1 MASTFL
7 DEKISSFIEDKFPE
21 FVKADHPVFVD
32 FLRLYY
38 QFMEAS
44 KITLTNVQ
52 LSDQILLEN
61 KLTENFMLGEDGT
74 KFVFEDS
81 TYGEFIKGENVTG
94 QTSGAVAEIL
104 SEDNASGFLYVET
117 NRFLQVGEVIVGST
131 SDATA
136 TISKYQ
142 GNPVQNIQQL
152 LEYVDIDKTITDFFD
167 QFRNT
172 YLTAVPNTLATG
184 VSKRK
189 LVKSIRDLY
198 RAKGSRKGHEIFFRL
213 MFGET
218 PELFYPTDNLLKVS
232 AGDWSTDT
240 VIRVV
245 ATANSPNNLVGQTV
259 TQTINVS
266 LDALTATATVESVL
280 QLQEGETTVYQLV
293 LNVDSII
300 GTFIKGAEIT
310 GVDNTNADVAISG
323 TVQSIL
329 TGAAV
334 TSGASAY
341 TIDDDVTVTSSI
353 GKDAVVSIVDVGSGE
368 VDQVVI
374 DNPGTGY
381 AIGDYLYFNNSNTE
395 GSGAS
400 AIVSNIGGAVAPELG
415 DTTSH
420 TVTGNTNSTTSISSI
435 TTSTLYAGQSISGGS
450 LPTSTTIVSIS
461 VVGASSNGTII
472 VSNAAASTAT
482 GSTFIIASEYGIA
495 VTDHII
501 FEDATEATDSY
512 SGAQIQ
518 LETDTF
524 ENLGDQPDDGPHD
537 LAYGYYGSSID
548 AEKDEIVKIIMY
560 SKGSGYEKIPTV
572 VPTKFRLKW
581 GTYALTTSGDFVAG
595 ETITQAGGVTG
606 TIAAVSPGVINIA
619 SPVGTFGT
627 VTTTGS
633 TSGAT
638 MVPTSVTTLG
648 SNATFVAW
656 STSGIGSVTGVEVSQ
671 FGTGYATAPAVTVP
685 VKLLVTRNTA
695 LAEPTDVSVAGAFS
709 VGDTITGAT
718 SNAVGVVTAWDNTR
732 QILTVK
738 ITQGTYI
745 KGEIF
750 TRGVASNYAVVSETS
765 QSTLSSTIG
774 TVGSTAGAFNNDKG
788 KIGESLMKIQ
798 DSYYYQDFSYV
809 VRVGAAIKDWRAE
822 IKKSVHPAGFAMFGE
837 VSITNKVQMKLTVP
851 VSGITTGTPE
861 LASLFEAVITTV
873 FGRRLG
879 TADDGTT
886 LLGSIEMK
894 GTTDHGTST
903 LKRGYHVGHKTPLTI
918 DIDSVT
924 RIGTIATVETKGPH
938 GVEVGELVQITGV
951 TTAGYNGTY
960 ETISGQF
967 TATGNT
973 TSGSTSV
980 TNITTTNINAST
992 LHSITG
998 SGITANVTRVNSITQ
1013 AGSSNNG
1020 TIVLTHPATAS
1031 ATGVTFTITPISV
1044 DQFKITVAA
1053 GLATPAVLSSVASV
1067 LLISPF
1073 DNSTRDLTMRS
1084 HKDISVYPI
1093 YGGWSSLQKNRY
1105 GLGPRQSN
1113 ATKYMWASPA
1123 IADTTP
1129 SRMNNIS
1136 YAYPNIIRR
1145 GSPETGTDNV
1155 DAGSAGVYDTTM
1167 EYTNIQ
1173 IGAHESDVHM
1183 RISDFADVRIIDTV
1197 RALRTVG
1204 ESGTPDMEN
1213 SGDDIDCILMEDGSY
1228 EAYEE
1233 SEGNMMP
1240 LESRKIWNVPPPSYI
1255 RLITA

>member
-1 MASTFL
+1 MATTFL

-52 LSDQILLEN
+52 LSDQVLLEN
-61 KLTENFMLGEDGT
+61 KLTENFMLNEDGT
-74 KFVFEDS
+74 KFVYEDS
-81 TYGEFIKGENVTG
+81 QYGEFIKGETVTG

-104 SEDNASGFLYVET
+104 AENNVSGFLYVET

-152 LEYVDIDKTITDFFD
+152 LEYVDIDKTITDFFN

-198 RAKGSRKGHEIFFRL
+198 RAKGSKKGHEIFFRL

-218 PELFYPTDNLLKVS
+218 PELFYPTDNLLKIS

-259 TQTINVS
+259 TQTINVA
-266 LDALTATATVESVL
+266 LDALTAKATVESVL

-300 GTFIKGAEIT
+300 GTFVRGAEIT

-334 TSGASAY
+334 SSGASAY
-341 TIDDDVTVTSSI
+341 TIEDAVSVTSAI

-381 AIGDYLYFNNSNTE
+381 AIGDYLYFDNINTE

-400 AIVSNIGGAVAPELG
+400 AVVSNIGGAIAPEVG
-415 DTTSH
+415 D
-420 TVTGNTNSTTSISSI
+420 V
-435 TTSTLYAGQSISGGS
+435 
-450 LPTSTTIVSIS
+450 
-461 VVGASSNGTII
+461 
-472 VSNAAASTAT
+472 AT
-482 GSTFIIASEYGIA
+482 YGMA

-501 FEDATEATDSY
+501 FEDATEATDAY

-518 LETDTF
+518 IETDTF
-524 ENLGDQPDDGPHD
+524 ANLAAQPDDGPHD
-537 LAYGYYGSSID
+537 VAHGYYGSSIT
-548 AEKDEIVKIIMY
+548 AEKDEIVNIIMY

-595 ETITQAGGVTG
+595 ETVTQAGGITG
-606 TIAAVSPGVINIA
+606 TIAAVSPGVMNIA
-619 SPVGTFGT
+619 NPVGTFGAAI
-627 VTTTGS
+627 TTGS

-638 MVPTSVTTLG
+638 MVPTTVMTLG

-656 STSGIGSVTGVEVSQ
+656 STSGIGSVRGVEVSQ
-671 FGTGYATAPAVTVP
+671 FGTGYSTSPTVTVP

-718 SNAVGVVTAWDNTR
+718 SEAVGVVTAWDNTR
-732 QILTVK
+732 QILTIK
-738 ITQGTYI
+738 ITQGTYT

-750 TRGVASNYAVVSETS
+750 TRGAATNYAVVAETS
-765 QSTLSSTIG
+765 QATLSSTIG

-788 KIGESLMKIQ
+788 KISESLMKIQ

-837 VSITNKVQMKLTVP
+837 VSITNQVSMEMTVP

-861 LASLFEAVITTV
+861 LASLFEAVLTTI

-886 LLGSIEMK
+886 LLGQTEMK
-894 GTTDHGTST
+894 GTTDHGTGT
-903 LKRGYHVGHKTPLTI
+903 LKRGSHVGHKTPLTI

-924 RIGTIATVETKGPH
+924 SIGTIATVETKGPH
-938 GVEVGELVQITGV
+938 GIEVGELVQITGV
-951 TTAGYNGTY
+951 DTAGYNGTY
-960 ETISGQF
+960 ETISGQL
-967 TATGNT
+967 TLTGTT
-973 TSGSTSV
+973 TSGSKSV
-980 TNITTTNINAST
+980 TNITTLNINATT

-998 SGITANVTRVNSITQ
+998 TGIVPNVTRVNSITQ

-1020 TIVLTHPATAS
+1020 TIALTHAATAS
-1031 ATGVTFTITPISV
+1031 GSVTLTLTPIST
-1044 DQFKITVAA
+1044 DQIKITVAS
-1053 GLATPAVLSSVASV
+1053 GLTTPAVLSLAANV

-1093 YGGWSSLQKNRY
+1093 YGGWATNQRDRY

-1113 ATKYMWASPA
+1113 ATKYMWSSPP

-1155 DAGSAGVYDTTM
+1155 DAGTAGVYDTTM

-1197 RALRTVG
+1197 RALRSVG

-1213 SGDDIDCILMEDGSY
+1213 NGDDVDCILMEDGSY
-1228 EAYEE
+1228 EAYEDG
-1233 SEGNMMP
+1233 EGNMIP

-1255 RLITA
+1255 RLITS

>member
-44 KITLTNVQ
+44 KITLTKVQ
-52 LSDQILLEN
+52 LSDQVLLEN
-61 KLTENFMLGEDGT
+61 KLTENFMLNEDGT
-74 KFVFEDS
+74 KFVYEDS
-81 TYGEFIKGENVTG
+81 QYGEFIKGETVTG

-104 SEDNASGFLYVET
+104 AENNVSGFLYVET
-117 NRFLQVGEVIVGST
+117 NRFFQVGEVIVGST

-218 PELFYPTDNLLKVS
+218 PELFYPTDNLLKIS

-259 TQTINVS
+259 TQTINVA
-266 LDALTATATVESVL
+266 LDALTAKATVESVL

-300 GTFIKGAEIT
+300 GTFVRGAEIT

-341 TIDDDVTVTSSI
+341 TIDDAITVTSSI

-381 AIGDYLYFNNSNTE
+381 AIGDYLYFDNINTE

-400 AIVSNIGGAVAPELG
+400 AVVSNIGGAIAPEAG
-415 DTTSH
+415 D
-420 TVTGNTNSTTSISSI
+420 V
-435 TTSTLYAGQSISGGS
+435 
-450 LPTSTTIVSIS
+450 
-461 VVGASSNGTII
+461 
-472 VSNAAASTAT
+472 AA
-482 GSTFIIASEYGIA
+482 YGMA

-501 FEDATEATDSY
+501 FEDATEATDAY
-512 SGAQIQ
+512 SGGQIQ
-518 LETDTF
+518 YEYHTF
-524 ENLGDQPDDGPHD
+524 ANLAAQPDDGPHD
-537 LAYGYYGSSID
+537 VAHGYYGSSIT
-548 AEKDEIVKIIMY
+548 AEKDEIVNIIMY

-595 ETITQAGGVTG
+595 ETVTQAGGITG
-606 TIAAVSPGVINIA
+606 TIAAVSPGVMNIA
-619 SPVGTFGT
+619 NPVGTFGS

-638 MVPTSVTTLG
+638 MVPTTVMTLG

-656 STSGIGSVTGVEVSQ
+656 STSGIGSVRGVEVSQ
-671 FGTGYATAPAVTVP
+671 FGTGYSTKPTVTVP

-732 QILTVK
+732 QILTIK
-738 ITQGTYI
+738 ITQGTYT
-745 KGEIF
+745 KGEVF
-750 TRGVASNYAVVSETS
+750 TRGAASNYAVVAETS
-765 QSTLSSTIG
+765 QATLSSTIG
-774 TVGSTAGAFNNDKG
+774 TVGATAGAFNNDKG
-788 KIGESLMKIQ
+788 KISESLMKIQ

-837 VSITNKVQMKLTVP
+837 VSITNKVSMLLTVP
-851 VSGITTGTPE
+851 VSGVTTATPE
-861 LASLFEAVITTV
+861 LASLFEAVLTTV

-879 TADDGTT
+879 TADAGTAQEMHTDSITSYTYGTT
-886 LLGSIEMK
+886 LLGQIEMK
-894 GTTDHGTST
+894 GTTDHGTGT
-903 LKRGYHVGHKTPLTI
+903 LKRGNHVGHKTPLTI

-924 RIGTIATVETKGPH
+924 SIGTIATVETNGPH
-938 GVEVGELVQITGV
+938 GIEVGELVQITGV

-960 ETISGQF
+960 ETISGQL
-967 TATGNT
+967 TLTGTT
-973 TSGSTSV
+973 TSGSKSI
-980 TNITTTNINAST
+980 TNITTLNINAST
-992 LHSITG
+992 LYSITG
-998 SGITANVTRVNSITQ
+998 TGIPANVTRVNSITQ

-1020 TIVLTHPATAS
+1020 TIALTHAATAS
-1031 ATGVTFTITPISV
+1031 GSVTLTLTPLST
-1044 DQFKITVAA
+1044 DQIKITVGS
-1053 GLATPAVLSSVASV
+1053 GLTTPAVLSSAASV

-1093 YGGWSSLQKNRY
+1093 YGAWATNQKDRY

-1155 DAGSAGVYDTTM
+1155 ATGAAGVYDTTM

-1197 RALRTVG
+1197 RALRSVG
-1204 ESGTPDMEN
+1204 ESGTADMEN
-1213 SGDDIDCILMEDGSY
+1213 NGNDVDCILMEDGSY
-1228 EAYEE
+1228 EAYEDAV
-1233 SEGNMMP
+1233 GNMMP

-1255 RLITA
+1255 RLITS

>member
-1 MASTFL
+1 MATTFL

-38 QFMEAS
+38 QFMEAA

-52 LSDQILLEN
+52 LSDQVLLEN
-61 KLTENFMLGEDGT
+61 KLTENFMLNEDGT
-74 KFVFEDS
+74 KFVYEDS
-81 TYGEFIKGENVTG
+81 QYGAFIKGETVTG
-94 QTSGAVAEIL
+94 QTSGAVSTILAENNI
-104 SEDNASGFLYVET
+104 GGILYVET
-117 NRFLQVGEVIVGST
+117 NRHLQVGEVIVGST

-172 YLTAVPNTLATG
+172 YLTAVPNTLASG

-198 RAKGSRKGHEIFFRL
+198 RAKGSKKGHEIFFRL

-218 PELFYPTDNLLKVS
+218 PELFYPTDNLLKIS

-240 VIRVV
+240 VIRVI

-259 TQTINVS
+259 TQTINTA
-266 LDALTATATVESVL
+266 LDALTATAIVESIL
-280 QLQEGETTVYQLV
+280 QLQEGETTVYQLI

-323 TVQSIL
+323 TIQSIL
-329 TGAAV
+329 TGASV
-334 TSGASAY
+334 TSGATAY
-341 TIDDDVTVTSSI
+341 TIDDDVTVTSAI
-353 GKDAVVSIVDVGSGE
+353 GKDAVISIVDVGSGE
-368 VDQVVI
+368 VDQIAI
-374 DNPGTGY
+374 DNPGSGY
-381 AIGDYLYFNNSNTE
+381 AIGDELYFNNTNTE

-400 AIVSNIGGAVAPELG
+400 AKVSNIGGAVAPEAG
-415 DTTSH
+415 D
-420 TVTGNTNSTTSISSI
+420 V
-435 TTSTLYAGQSISGGS
+435 
-450 LPTSTTIVSIS
+450 
-461 VVGASSNGTII
+461 
-472 VSNAAASTAT
+472 AA
-482 GSTFIIASEYGIA
+482 YGMA

-501 FEDATEATDSY
+501 FEEATESSDAYT
-512 SGAQIQ
+512 GAQIQ
-518 LETDTF
+518 YEYHTFANLDTQ
-524 ENLGDQPDDGPHD
+524 GDDGPHD
-537 LAYGYYGSSID
+537 LAYNYYTGIE
-548 AEKDEIVKIIMY
+548 AEKDEIVNIIMN
-560 SKGSGYEKIPTV
+560 SKGSGYEVLPTV
-572 VPTKFRLKW
+572 IPTKFRLYW
-581 GTYALTTSGDFVAG
+581 SAYALTSSGTFLAG
-595 ETITQAGGVTG
+595 ETVTQTAGSITG
-606 TIAAVSPGVINIA
+606 TIASTNSGVMSIA
-619 SPVGTFGT
+619 NPSGTFTSGQT
-627 VTTTGS
+627 ITGG

-638 MVPTSVTTLG
+638 MVTTSVTTLG

-656 STSGIGSVTGVEVSQ
+656 STSGIGSVAGVEVAQ
-671 FGTGYATAPAVTVP
+671 FGTGYSVAPTITVP

-695 LAEPTDVSVAGAFS
+695 LSEPTDVSVANAFA
-709 VGDTITGAT
+709 VGDTITGQT

-732 QILTVK
+732 QILTIK
-738 ITQGTYI
+738 LTSLTYT
-745 KGEIF
+745 KGEVF
-750 TRGVASNYAVVSETS
+750 TRGSTTNYAVVSEIS
-765 QSTLSSTIG
+765 QATLGSTIG
-774 TVGSTAGAFNNDKG
+774 TVGTTAGAFNNDKG
-788 KIGESLMKIQ
+788 KISESLMKIQ

-809 VRVGAAIKDWRAE
+809 VRVGAAIKDWRNE

-837 VSITNKVQMKLTVP
+837 VSLVNKVEMTLTVP
-851 VSGITTGTPE
+851 VSGITTATPE
-861 LASLFEAVITTV
+861 LASLFEAVLTTV
-873 FGRRLG
+873 IGRRLG
-879 TADDGTT
+879 TADAGSANLMHLDSQTDPPTNYTYGTT
-886 LLGSIEMK
+886 LLGETEMK
-894 GTTDHGTST
+894 GTTDHVAGT
-903 LKRGYHVGHKTPLTI
+903 LKRGSHVGHKTPLTI

-924 RIGTIATVETKGPH
+924 RIGTVATVETKGNH
-938 GVEVGELVQITGV
+938 GIEVGELVQITGV

-960 ETISGQF
+960 ETISGQL
-967 TATGNT
+967 TLTGTT
-973 TSGSTSV
+973 TSGSKSV

-998 SGITANVTRVNSITQ
+998 TGIPASVTRVNSITQ

-1020 TIVLTHPATAS
+1020 TIALTHAATAS
-1031 ATGVTFTITPISV
+1031 GSVTLTLTPIST
-1044 DQFKITVAA
+1044 DQFKITVAG
-1053 GLATPAVLSSVASV
+1053 GLTTPAVLSAAASV

-1084 HKDISVYPI
+1084 HKDIDIFPI
-1093 YGGWSSLQKNRY
+1093 YGGWATNQRNRY

-1113 ATKYMWASPA
+1113 ATKYMWAAPA

-1155 DAGSAGVYDTTM
+1155 DAGTAGVYDTTM

-1183 RISDFADVRIIDTV
+1183 RISDFADVVIGDIV
-1197 RALRTVG
+1197 RGARSIG
-1204 ESGTPDMEN
+1204 ESAT
-1213 SGDDIDCILMEDGSY
+1213 GDDLDFILMEDGSY
-1228 EAYEE
+1228 EAYEDAV
-1233 SEGNMMP
+1233 GNTIP

-1255 RLITA
+1255 RLITT

>member
-1 MASTFL
+1 MATTFL

-52 LSDQILLEN
+52 LSDQVLLEN
-61 KLTENFMLGEDGT
+61 KLTENFMLNEDGT

-81 TYGEFIKGENVTG
+81 QYGAFIKGETVTG

-104 SEDNASGFLYVET
+104 AEDNVSGFLYVET
-117 NRFLQVGEVIVGST
+117 NRFLQVGEVIVGGT

-198 RAKGSRKGHEIFFRL
+198 RAKGSKKGHEIFFRL

-218 PELFYPTDNLLKVS
+218 PELFFPTDNLLKIS

-259 TQTINVS
+259 TQTINTA
-266 LDALTATATVESVL
+266 LDATTATATVESIL

-300 GTFIKGAEIT
+300 GTFIKGAEVT

-323 TVQSIL
+323 TIQSIL
-329 TGAAV
+329 TGASV
-334 TSGASAY
+334 TSGAAAY
-341 TIDDDVTVTSSI
+341 TIDDAVTVTSGT
-353 GKDAVVSIVDVGSGE
+353 GKDAVITIVDVGSGE
-368 VDQVVI
+368 VDQIAI

-381 AIGDYLYFNNSNTE
+381 AIGDKLYFNNTNTE

-400 AIVSNIGGAVAPELG
+400 AQVSNIGGAIAPEAG
-415 DTTSH
+415 D
-420 TVTGNTNSTTSISSI
+420 V
-435 TTSTLYAGQSISGGS
+435 
-450 LPTSTTIVSIS
+450 
-461 VVGASSNGTII
+461 
-472 VSNAAASTAT
+472 AA
-482 GSTFIIASEYGIA
+482 YGMA
-495 VTDHII
+495 VTDHIT
-501 FEDATEATDSY
+501 FEAATEATDAY
-512 SGAQIQ
+512 TGAQIQ
-518 LETDTF
+518 FETDTF
-524 ENLGDQPDDGPHD
+524 ANLDTQGDDGPHD
-537 LAYGYYGSSID
+537 DAYGYYTGIE
-548 AEKDEIVKIIMY
+548 AEKDEIVNIIMN

-572 VPTKFRLKW
+572 IPTKFRITWDK
-581 GTYALTTSGDFVAG
+581 YALSTSGDFLAG
-595 ETITQAGGVTG
+595 ETVTQTGGVTG
-606 TIAAVSPGVINIA
+606 IIATITPGVMNIA
-619 SPVGTFGT
+619 SPSGTF
-627 VTTTGS
+627 TTSSTITGG

-638 MVPTSVTTLG
+638 MVTDNVTTLG

-671 FGTGYATAPAVTVP
+671 FGTGYATAPTVTVP

-695 LAEPTDVSVAGAFS
+695 LAEPTDVSVANAFA
-709 VGDTITGAT
+709 VGDTITGQT
-718 SNAVGVVTAWDNTR
+718 SNAVGVITAWDNLR
-732 QILTVK
+732 QILTIK
-738 ITQGTYI
+738 ITTGTYA
-745 KGEIF
+745 KGEVF
-750 TRGVASNYAVVSETS
+750 TRGVATNYAVVAETS
-765 QSTLSSTIG
+765 QATLTSTIG
-774 TVGSTAGAFNNDKG
+774 TVGTTAGAFNNDKG
-788 KIGESLMKIQ
+788 KISESLMKIQ

-809 VRVGAAIKDWRAE
+809 VRVGAAIKDWRNE

-837 VSITNKVQMKLTVP
+837 VSLTNQVSMEMTVP

-861 LASLFEAVITTV
+861 LASLFEAVLTTV

-886 LLGSIEMK
+886 LLGETEIK
-894 GTTDHGTST
+894 GTTDHVAGT

-938 GVEVGELVQITGV
+938 GVEVGELVQLTGV

-960 ETISGQF
+960 ETISGQL
-967 TATGNT
+967 TLTGTT
-973 TSGSTSV
+973 TSGSKSV
-980 TNITTTNINAST
+980 TNITTTNINATT

-998 SGITANVTRVNSITQ
+998 TGIPADVTRVNSITQ

-1020 TIVLTHPATAS
+1020 TIALTHAATAS
-1031 ATGVTFTITPISV
+1031 GSVTLTLTPISV
-1044 DQFKITVAA
+1044 DQFKITVGS
-1053 GLATPAVLSSVASV
+1053 GLTTPAVLGAAASV

-1084 HKDISVYPI
+1084 HKDIDIFPI
-1093 YGGWSSLQKNRY
+1093 YGGWASLQKNRY

-1113 ATKYMWASPA
+1113 ATKYMWAAPA
-1123 IADTTP
+1123 ITDTTP

-1183 RISDFADVRIIDTV
+1183 RISDFADVRIIDMV
-1197 RALRTVG
+1197 RALRSVG

-1213 SGDDIDCILMEDGSY
+1213 NGDDVDCILMEDGSY
-1228 EAYEE
+1228 EAYEDAV
-1233 SEGNMMP
+1233 GNMIP

-1255 RLITA
+1255 RLITS